1 VRAGA
6 CKVFECKRCR
16 HQASLIAGTVFQ
28 DTKLLLPIWFLAIYL
43 NSQAK
48 TGLSTLVLKR
58 QLGVSYPTACL
69 IQHGLTRVTVLAD
82 REDRYQFEG
91 KVQVVD
97 AYLGGEPTGG
107 KVGRGPENKVAFVA
121 AMSLTEEH
129 QPLRVRLTPVPGLTL
144 KAVAASAKD
153 HLVSGRTVFSD
164 GLACFSAVTED
175 GCSQL
180 PTVIAGRRPKDVPE
194 LKWINTGLGNPKTSL
209 SVS

>member
-1 VRAGA
+1 MRAGA

-16 HQASLIAGTVFQ
+16 HQASLLAGTVFQ

-144 KAVAASAKD
+144 KAGGPLRQKIIWFRGERCSPMAWPALVLSQKMAA
-153 HLVSGRTVFSD
+153 VSCRRLSRD
-164 GLACFSAVTED
+164 
-175 GCSQL
+175 
-180 PTVIAGRRPKDVPE
+180 AGQRMCR
-194 LKWINTGLGNPKTSL
+194 S
-209 SVS
+209 